1 MDVSENPGSSSNI
14 FRPACAIP
22 RPLQNLMTYL
32 AQQKKREDKPVK
44 RFLWFAMAPTLL
56 FAGVAIAQYPV
67 MDRIADKVVQKY

>member
-1 MDVSENPGSSSNI
+1 M
-14 FRPACAIP
+14 
-22 RPLQNLMTYL
+22 
-32 AQQKKREDKPVK
+32 K